1 VNRKILIIIGIAVVA
16 VVAALFVLRPA
27 YKSVDPRSVVR
38 IGFSMP
44 LSGDAAKFGRAAQN
58 AARLFFDS
66 FEADAAHYRY
76 EVFFEDNRFQSA
88 AAVTGAR
95 KMIAANRVN
104 AIVSFASHIG
114 GAINP
119 IAERAGVIHI
129 STATDPLVAAGDYNF
144 TIVSSA
150 QDKAQQVIRHLQ
162 ATGAKT
168 IDFVHELTSVQQVF
182 LDVLRAELEGTG
194 IEIRNVHSVNRGERD
209 FRPIL
214 RRIANDRPDVIFAQ
228 FFMPEIA
235 IFLRQ
240 YHQME
245 MTIPVTSVESFSF
258 LEDKS
263 LADGFYYG
271 DGAPGTDDFMQRHE
285 KLTGE
290 AATNY
295 AEYFYAILQI
305 LTKAFEANPD
315 AVCNTVAAR
324 TILEK
329 TSGMETSIGTLTTG
343 SDGIINSPGTL
354 RKIENGKAVI
364 VK

>member
-1 VNRKILIIIGIAVVA
+1 MLAIM
-16 VVAALFVLRPA
+16 VAAVFALRPA
-27 YKSVDPRSVVR
+27 HKPADPRPVVR

-44 LSGDAAKFGRAAQN
+44 LSGDAAKFGRSAQH
-58 AARLFFDS
+58 AARLFFENFD
-66 FEADAAHYRY
+66 ADAAHYRY
-76 EVFFEDNRFQSA
+76 EIVFEDNRFQSVTA
-88 AAVTGAR
+88 ATSAR

-129 STATDPLVAAGDYNF
+129 SASTDPAVAQGDYNF
-144 TIVSSA
+144 TIVTSA
-150 QDKAQQVIRHLQ
+150 EDKAQQVIRHMQ
-162 ATGAKT
+162 NQGMRT
-168 IDFVHELTSVQQVF
+168 IDYVHEVTSVQQIF
-182 LDVLRAELEGTG
+182 LGVLQSELEGTG
-194 IEIRNVHSVNRGERD
+194 IKVRNIYPVNRGERD

-214 RRIANDRPDVIFAQ
+214 HRIASDAPDVIFAQ

-240 YHQME
+240 YHQLG
-245 MTIPVTSVESFSF
+245 MTVPVVSVESFSF

-263 LADGFYYG
+263 LATGFYYG
-271 DGAPGTDDFMQRHE
+271 DGAPGSDDFIRRHE
-285 KLTGE
+285 KLVGT
-290 AATNY
+290 AVTNY

-315 AVCNTVAAR
+315 AVDNTAGAR
-324 TILEK
+324 TIMTQ
-329 TSGMETSIGTLTTG
+329 TSGMETTIGIITTYPG
-343 SDGIINSPGTL
+343 GVINSPGSL
-354 RKIENGKAVI
+354 RKIENGKSVI

>member
-1 VNRKILIIIGIAVVA
+1 MSKKLLIIVGAVVI
-16 VVAALFVLRPA
+16 AAFAFFAMRPA
-27 YKSVDPRSVVR
+27 YMSSDPRPVIR

-44 LSGDAAKFGRAAQN
+44 LSGEAAKFGRSAQH
-58 AARLFFDS
+58 AVRLFFDD
-66 FEADAAHYRY
+66 FDADAAHFRY

-88 AAVTGAR
+88 TAATSAR

-129 STATDPLVAAGDYNF
+129 STATDPNVAQGDYNF
-144 TIVSSA
+144 TIVTSA
-150 QDKAQQVIRHLQ
+150 EDKAREVIRHLQ
-162 ATGAKT
+162 NTGART
-168 IDFVHELTSVQQVF
+168 IDYVHEITSVQQIF
-182 LDVLRAELEGTG
+182 LDVLRGELEGTG
-194 IEIRNVHSVNRGERD
+194 ITVRNVHPVNRGERD

-214 RRIANDRPDVIFAQ
+214 HRVNNDAPDVIFAQ

-240 YHQME
+240 YHQLN
-245 MTIPVTSVESFSF
+245 MTIPVISVESFSF

-263 LADGFYYG
+263 LAEGFYYG
-271 DGAPGTDDFMQRHE
+271 DGAPWSDDFIERFE
-285 KLTGE
+285 RLTGTRV
-290 AATNY
+290 TNY
-295 AEYFYAILQI
+295 AEYYYAILQI

-315 AVCNTVAAR
+315 TADNAAAAR

-329 TSGMETSIGTLTTG
+329 TGGMETAIGTITTAPSG
-343 SDGIINSPGTL
+343 VINSPGTL
-354 RKIENGKAVI
+354 RKIENGITVI